1 MDNKR
6 RVGDWAAEVEY
17 YVELIHWEERIE
29 LCPVQRRHR
38 RLHPLLPCDQ
48 WQLIARCC
56 FKLCFELNTSE
67 HWRHWHGMIWW
78 WGARCSFKSSSEPN
92 TPLYSGHKNVSV
104 WQVTHAVVKCQTFE
118 GRFVASK
125 SLRVRARSR
134 KRFGYGRRRTTQ
146 GLNNFRVRTG
156 DSQGNQMHIT
166 NVWCQ

>member
-17 YVELIHWEERIE
+17 FVELIHWEERIE
-29 LCPVQRRHR
+29 LCPVQRRQR

-104 WQVTHAVVKCQTFE
+104 WQVPMPWSNVKPSKGALWHQNRCASGLDHVKDSGMGE
-118 GRFVASK
+118 GGP
-125 SLRVRARSR
+125 R
-134 KRFGYGRRRTTQ
+134 KGSTILG
-146 GLNNFRVRTG
+146 
-156 DSQGNQMHIT
+156 
-166 NVWCQ
+166 